1 MLNGLFPAAGGL
13 TGCMLITHFPAKAE
27 RLRRPD
33 WEGRPFDVTGSAVGG
48 GAVVFGLL

>member
-27 RLRRPD
+27 RQRRPD
-33 WEGRPFDVTGSAVGG
+33 LEGRPSM
-48 GAVVFGLL
+48 LLVLRLVAAR